1 MKLFHFPVVLLMFIS
16 LSANCQLRQ
25 KTDISGIEGLIRKG
39 NFTEASQQI
48 DRLRAT
54 NTLTETENYQL
65 LFQQDVLNRIR
76 LDFSLSEKDIREKLK
91 PYFPNVSD
99 NQLRTWENNRKLEM
113 KVIDGKR
120 CYFKVSVGN
129 LFRLDSMAKKVK
141 NTIDKNTFNGAPDF
155 LKNYLPVLLDSFR
168 LEKSTLADKRT
179 ITLTYTVTLEADA
192 IPAGETVRCWLP
204 YPREGHARQS
214 NIKLLRINSNNY
226 ILAPPDNMQRTVY
239 CEKIAEKGQPTVFV
253 LELSFDCRAEW
264 QQLANMTVKP
274 YEQNSEIFKTY
285 TAERLPQIVFSDK
298 IKKLTDSVVGKETDI
313 FKKVQRIYRWIDSNI
328 PWCSALEYSTLD
340 NIPEYVLTNR
350 HGDCGQQTLLFMT
363 MARYA
368 GIPCKWQSGWM
379 LHPGEINLHDW
390 CEVYYEGVGWV
401 PLDQSFEEQDS
412 KDTDIRSFYVSG
424 IDGYRLVVNDDYTKP
439 LFPAK
444 IYPRSETLDFQRGE
458 MEWRGGNIYFNKWK
472 YNMKA
477 VYSR

>member
-1 MKLFHFPVVLLMFIS
+1 
-16 LSANCQLRQ
+16 
-25 KTDISGIEGLIRKG
+25 
-39 NFTEASQQI
+39 
-48 DRLRAT
+48 
-54 NTLTETENYQL
+54 
-65 LFQQDVLNRIR
+65 
-76 LDFSLSEKDIREKLK
+76 
-91 PYFPNVSD
+91 
-99 NQLRTWENNRKLEM
+99 
-113 KVIDGKR
+113 
-120 CYFKVSVGN
+120 
-129 LFRLDSMAKKVK
+129 
-141 NTIDKNTFNGAPDF
+141 
-155 LKNYLPVLLDSFR
+155 
-168 LEKSTLADKRT
+168 
-179 ITLTYTVTLEADA
+179 
-192 IPAGETVRCWLP
+192 
-204 YPREGHARQS
+204 
-214 NIKLLRINSNNY
+214 
-226 ILAPPDNMQRTVY
+226 
-239 CEKIAEKGQPTVFV
+239 
-253 LELSFDCRAEW
+253 
-264 QQLANMTVKP
+264 MTVKP

-285 TAERLPQIVFSDK
+285 TAERLPQIVFSDR
-298 IKKLTDSVVGKETDI
+298 IKRLTDSIVGNETGI

-401 PLDQSFEEQDS
+401 PLDQSFEEQES
-412 KDTDIRSFYVSG
+412 KDADIRSFYISG
-424 IDGYRLVVNDDYTKP
+424 IDGYRLIVNDDYAQP